1 MSPTEAP
8 GRPQRPVWVQH
19 SRVWHPD
26 TQEVMAKTHHSGRR
40 HSTAT
45 PQLLETQPP
54 EGRTG
59 FQKLAQV
66 HSALGSQSLARFFF
80 ILQTSLNKEVESLQL
95 HLSSWSSAWPPD
107 DWDLGHIPVLQRRS
121 RRQASSGNGSDSIR
135 VSHSAEHPGD
145 VSPEH
150 WLSGYLPWQPRGCPF
165 PIQRHDSFTVACHF
179 LEGIYHSLNC
189 PMLILEPESKVHMEL

>member
-54 EGRTG
+54 EGQTG

-80 ILQTSLNKEVESLQL
+80 ILQNLLKQKSWVFPTASFKLKFCLTAWWLGPGPHSCAAKEVKEASFLRKWLRFYKGVPQCWASRKRVTWALTVRLPSLTTQRVSIPHPVPL
-95 HLSSWSSAWPPD
+95 LLHCSLSFSWRHLS
-107 DWDLGHIPVLQRRS
+107 
-121 RRQASSGNGSDSIR
+121 
-135 VSHSAEHPGD
+135 
-145 VSPEH
+145 
-150 WLSGYLPWQPRGCPF
+150 
-165 PIQRHDSFTVACHF
+165 
-179 LEGIYHSLNC
+179 
-189 PMLILEPESKVHMEL
+189 